1 VPSFRYR
8 ALTQG
13 GEVVSGS
20 ISATTASEVAR
31 RIEYLG
37 LVPIDTVVEESAAA
51 TARSRASL
59 AGRARSEDVTVFTLD
74 LALLLKAGAR
84 LDDALELLAADIDI
98 GRLRPTVA
106 KVRASV
112 LSGESFA
119 DALAHHPAL
128 FPPMYVALIRVGEA
142 SGALDQILEV
152 LANERAR
159 AEALRRK
166 LGDALRYPLFLLFAA
181 FAVLVFFLFF
191 VLPQFAAVLRDFGA
205 KLDPFVTAFIG
216 LSDFLRENKDM
227 VLGGLAALLLAVWL
241 IGRRPGV
248 RIAVVTRLV
257 RLPLIRSVAMFHR
270 TALFCRNLGVLLGA
284 GVPLTA
290 TLRILGDMMST
301 SSDPAIWTATVE
313 RVRQGGKLSDA
324 LGENAA
330 LPPMAV
336 RMLRLGE
343 ETGQLPTLAGRVAE
357 FYQAKLH
364 RSLDRI
370 VGIVGPAAI
379 VTIAVVVGG
388 LIVSVM
394 TSLLSVTQVIG

>member
-20 ISATTASEVAR
+20 ISATTAAEVAR

-51 TARSRASL
+51 TARARASL
-59 AGRARSEDVTVFTLD
+59 TGRARSEDVTVFTLD

-119 DALAHHPAL
+119 DALGHHPAL

-166 LGDALRYPLFLLFAA
+166 LGDALRYPMFLLFAA

-227 VLGGLAALLLAVWL
+227 VLGGFAAFLLAVWL
-241 IGRRPGV
+241 IGRRPAV
-248 RIAVVTRLV
+248 RIAVVTRLL

-301 SSDPAIWTATVE
+301 SSDPAIWNTTVE

>member
-20 ISATTASEVAR
+20 ISATTAAEVAR

-37 LVPIDTVVEESAAA
+37 LVPIDSVVEESSAA
-51 TARSRASL
+51 TARARASL
-59 AGRARSEDVTVFTLD
+59 AGRARGEDVTVFTLD

-128 FPPMYVALIRVGEA
+128 FPAMYVALVRVGEA

-166 LGDALRYPLFLLFAA
+166 LGEALRYPMFLLFAA

-205 KLDPFVTAFIG
+205 KLDPIVMTFIG

-227 VLGGLAALLLAVWL
+227 VLGGLATFLLAVWL
-241 IGRRPGV
+241 IGRRPAV
-248 RIAVVTRLV
+248 RIAVVTRLL

-301 SSDPAIWTATVE
+301 SSDPAIWNATVE

-330 LPPMAV
+330 LPPMAI